1 MSEVVKIF
9 VGTEI
14 KTKIALDVLSHSI
27 ISRSS
32 LPVEIIPMI
41 GEGWEVPKN
50 LHQGTGFSLRRFMI
64 PKACG
69 FEGHAIYLDADQL
82 VFGDIAELWGYKET
96 MGTQYSVACTYQKDK
111 HYSAP
116 MPQTSVMLIDCS
128 SSEWVPDELWQLL
141 LKGYNYAKLMHL
153 GFMKSP
159 ILKIPTYWNHLNTHE
174 DTVTRLLHYTKE
186 PEQPWYKPDHPLSN
200 LWKMEMIKAIAAGRV
215 LREDFVKALDLWKLP
230 KLDHRKTQG
239 LHPYYSKF
247 LKEFDK
253 QK

>member
-9 VGTEI
+9 VGTEV
-14 KTKIALDVLSHSI
+14 KTKIALDVLSYSI
-27 ISRSS
+27 KSKSS
-32 LPVEIIPMI
+32 LPVEIVPMI
-41 GEGWEVPKN
+41 GQDWEVPKN

-64 PKACG
+64 PMACG

-82 VFGDIAELWGYKET
+82 VFGDIAELWGYKGN
-96 MGTQYSVACTYQKDK
+96 MGTEHSVACTYQTDK
-111 HYSAP
+111 HNNNPA
-116 MPQTSVMLIDCS
+116 PQTSVMLIDCHRC
-128 SSEWVPDELWQLL
+128 EWVPDEIWQLL
-141 LKGYNYAKLMHL
+141 LKGYNYTKLMHL
-153 GFMKSP
+153 SFMKSS

-186 PEQPWYKPDHPLSN
+186 PEQPWYKPNHPLAS
-200 LWKMEMIKAIAAGRV
+200 LWKSELIKAINAGAV
-215 LREDFVKALDLWKLP
+215 LKEDFVSALKLWKAP